1 MRSLRTRLFAVV
13 AAATGVVWLAA
24 AAWLSIDSRA
34 RFESILDRR
43 LMEAARM
50 VDSLF
55 TLPDET
61 SAAAREAHATKLG
74 TTVSYDRHLSC
85 QIWSLDGR
93 LVGASSGASDPSLTD
108 QRAGFSNR
116 VIDGQ
121 AWRVY
126 ALSDPAKGFRILVG
140 DNVEQ
145 RRQLEHGLVDG
156 LLLTAAGVL
165 PVLALLIWFSVGR
178 GLRPLNSATRNLA
191 ARDADN
197 LDRIDVGRTPSEIR
211 PLVDALNRLF
221 GKVAAAREHERS
233 FLAYAAHELR
243 TPLAGLKTQVQVA
256 IAAPTT
262 DKRNSALAQ
271 TLLAVDRSAR
281 LVQQLLT
288 MSQLDS
294 AVQAVASEWIGVE
307 ERLRDLLAGMNRAW
321 APQRVEF
328 SDTLTAIE
336 VQMDANLFDLAMR
349 NLLENA
355 LLMTPVQGRIAWSV
369 TLLENGAGTLSLE
382 DDGPGIAEAERD
394 AVLQRFVRGTK
405 RSNVGS
411 GLGLAIVT
419 TALEQAGAALR
430 LGNRANGPG
439 LKADVDFGPG
449 AMRTIMAHP

>member
-1 MRSLRTRLFAVV
+1 MRLFAVL
-13 AAATGVVWLAA
+13 AMATGLVWLAA
-24 AAWLSIDSRA
+24 AAWTSIDSRA
-34 RFESILDRR
+34 RFEGILDRR

-55 TLPDET
+55 TLPGER
-61 SAAAREAHATKLG
+61 SVGMREARAAQFG
-74 TTVSYDRHLSC
+74 TMVSYDRHLSC

-93 LVGASSGASDPSLTD
+93 LVGASSGTPDPSLTD
-108 QRAGFSNR
+108 QRNGFSDR
-116 VIDGQ
+116 IIDGQ
-121 AWRVY
+121 PWRVY
-126 ALSDPAKGFRILVG
+126 ALSDLTRGFRILVG

-145 RRQLEHGLVDG
+145 RRQLERGLVNG

-178 GLRPLNSATRNLA
+178 GLRPLNRATRDLA

-197 LDRIDVGRTPSEIR
+197 LDWIDVGRTPSEIR

-262 DKRNSALAQ
+262 DMRDSALAQ

-281 LVQQLLT
+281 LVQQLLA

-294 AVQAVASEWIGVE
+294 GVRPLSSEWIGVE
-307 ERLRDLLAGMNRAW
+307 DRLRDLLAGMDTALL
-321 APQRVEF
+321 PQRVVF
-328 SDTLTAIE
+328 SDALAAIE
-336 VQMDANLFDLAMR
+336 LRIDATLFDLAMR
-349 NLLENA
+349 NLMENA
-355 LLMTPVQGRIAWSV
+355 LLMTPAHGMIAWSA
-369 TLLENGAGTLSLE
+369 TRHEDGAGTLSLE
-382 DDGPGIAEAERD
+382 DEGPGIAPAERD
-394 AVLQRFVRGTK
+394 AVLQRFVRGAR

-419 TALEQAGAALR
+419 TALKQSGATLR
-430 LGNRANGPG
+430 LRDRGTSPG
-439 LKADVDFGPG
+439 LKVDVDFRPG
-449 AMRTIMAHP
+449 ALRTVTAHP

>member
-1 MRSLRTRLFAVV
+1 
-13 AAATGVVWLAA
+13 
-24 AAWLSIDSRA
+24 
-34 RFESILDRR
+34 
-43 LMEAARM
+43 M

-55 TLPDET
+55 TSPGAT
-61 SAAAREAHATKLG
+61 SATTREARIASLG
-74 TTVSYDRHLSC
+74 TTISYDRHLSC

-93 LVGASSGASDPSLTD
+93 LVGASSGAPDPSLTD

-121 AWRVY
+121 AWRVF
-126 ALSDPAKGFRILVG
+126 ALSDPPKGFRILVG

-145 RRQLEHGLVDG
+145 RRQLERGLVDG

-178 GLRPLNSATRNLA
+178 GLRPLNSATRDLA
-191 ARDADN
+191 ARDADT

-256 IAAPTT
+256 IGAPTA
-262 DKRNSALAQ
+262 DMRNTALAQ

-281 LVQQLLT
+281 LVQQLLA

-294 AVQAVASEWIGVE
+294 GVQAVASEWIGVE
-307 ERLRDLLAGMNRAW
+307 DRLRDLLAGMDRAL
-321 APQRVEF
+321 APQRVAF
-328 SDTLTAIE
+328 SEALAPIE
-336 VQMDANLFDLAMR
+336 VRMDATLFDLAMR
-349 NLLENA
+349 NLMENA
-355 LLMTPVQGRIAWSV
+355 LLMTPADGMIAWSA
-369 TLLENGAGTLSLE
+369 TLHEDGAGTLSLE
-382 DDGPGIAEAERD
+382 DEGPGIAPAERD
-394 AVLQRFVRGTK
+394 AVLQRFVRGAK
-405 RSNVGS
+405 RSKVGS

-419 TALEQAGAALR
+419 TALEQSGAALR
-430 LGNRANGPG
+430 LGDRGTSPG
-439 LKADVDFGPG
+439 LKADVDFGSG
-449 AMRTIMAHP
+449 ALRAVTARP